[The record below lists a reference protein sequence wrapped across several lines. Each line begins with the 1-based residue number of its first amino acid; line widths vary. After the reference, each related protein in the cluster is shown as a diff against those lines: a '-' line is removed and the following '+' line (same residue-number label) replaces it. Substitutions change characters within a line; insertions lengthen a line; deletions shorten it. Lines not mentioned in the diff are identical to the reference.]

1 MLKAALFTLLV
12 VSVLNGPLQAQRG
25 GAATFH
31 GSAAGQHGR
40 SGFAGRRGFSNRG
53 FSNRSRRRD
62 AFGSYL
68 IPYDDW
74 LGYEQP
80 EPEMVTEA
88 PAPPV
93 VVRPT
98 AASPIPKAQVIEI
111 PGDKNAIV
119 RVLPPTIFILATGE
133 RFEAR
138 RYVLT
143 ASNLSLSIGRQERV
157 VPLNVLDIDATIAAN
172 HVRGIDLRI
181 PESRNEISLSF

>member
-1 MLKAALFTLLV
+1 MLRAASFTLLV
-12 VSVLNGPLQAQRG
+12 VFVLNGSLQAQRAG
-25 GAATFH
+25 ATFH
-31 GSAAGQHGR
+31 GNAAGQHVH
-40 SGFAGRRGFSNRG
+40 SSFAGRRGFSNRG

-62 AFGSYL
+62 GFGSYL
-68 IPYDDW
+68 LPYDDW

-80 EPEMVTEA
+80 EPETMAEA

-133 RFEAR
+133 RLEAR

-143 ASNLSLSIGRQERV
+143 ASNLSLSIGRQERT
-157 VPLNVLDIDATIAAN
+157 VPLDVLDIDATIAAN

>member
-1 MLKAALFTLLV
+1 MLRATSFTLLV
-12 VSVLNGPLQAQRG
+12 VSVLLGPLQAQRAG
-25 GAATFH
+25 ATFH
-31 GSAAGQHGR
+31 GNAGGQHVH
-40 SGFAGRRGFSNRG
+40 SGFAGRRGFPNRAFANG
-53 FSNRSRRRD
+53 HRRNG
-62 AFGSYL
+62 FGSYL

-80 EPEMVTEA
+80 ETEMVTDA

-133 RFEAR
+133 RLEAR

-143 ASNLSLSIGRQERV
+143 ASNLSLSIDRQERT
-157 VPLNVLDIDATIAAN
+157 VPLDVLDIDATIAAN

>member
-1 MLKAALFTLLV
+1 MLKAASFTLLA
-12 VSVLNGPLQAQRG
+12 VSMLNGPLQAQRG

-31 GSAAGQHGR
+31 GSAAGQHVH

-53 FSNRSRRRD
+53 FSNRSRHRD
-62 AFGSYL
+62 GFGSYL
-68 IPYDDW
+68 LPYDDW

-80 EPEMVTEA
+80 EPEMVTDA

-93 VVRPT
+93 VIPR
-98 AASPIPKAQVIEI
+98 AAESPIPKAQVIEI

-119 RVLPPTIFILATGE
+119 RVLPPTIFILASGE
-133 RFEAR
+133 RLEAR

-143 ASNLSLSIGRQERV
+143 ASNLSLSIDRQERT
-157 VPLNVLDIDATIAAN
+157 VPLDVLDINATIAAN
-172 HVRGIDLRI
+172 QMRGIDLRI

>member
-12 VSVLNGPLQAQRG
+12 VSALNGPLQAQRG

-31 GSAAGQHGR
+31 GSAAGQHVR
-40 SGFAGRRGFSNRG
+40 SGFAGRRGFSNRAFPNG
-53 FSNRSRRRD
+53 HRRNG
-62 AFGSYL
+62 FGSYL

-80 EPEMVTEA
+80 EPEMVTDA

-93 VVRPT
+93 VIPR
-98 AASPIPKAQVIEI
+98 AAESPVPKAQVIEI
-111 PGDKNAIV
+111 PSDKNAIV
-119 RVLPPTIFILATGE
+119 KVLPPTIFILATGE
-133 RFEAR
+133 RLEAR

-143 ASNLSLSIGRQERV
+143 ASNLSLSIGRQERT

>member
-12 VSVLNGPLQAQRG
+12 VSVLNGPLQAQRAG
-25 GAATFH
+25 ATFH
-31 GSAAGQHGR
+31 GNAAGQHGR
-40 SGFAGRRGFSNRG
+40 SGLAGRRGFSNRG

-62 AFGSYL
+62 GFGSHL
-68 IPYDDW
+68 LPYDDW

-80 EPEMVTEA
+80 EPETTADA
-88 PAPPV
+88 PAPPPV
-93 VVRPT
+93 VIPR
-98 AASPIPKAQVIEI
+98 AAESPVPKAQVIEI

-133 RFEAR
+133 RLEAR

-143 ASNLSLSIGRQERV
+143 ASNLSLSIGRQERT
-157 VPLNVLDIDATIAAN
+157 VPLDVLDIDATIAAN

>member
-1 MLKAALFTLLV
+1 MLRAASFTLLV
-12 VSVLNGPLQAQRG
+12 VSVLNGSPQAQRAG
-25 GAATFH
+25 ATFH
-31 GSAAGQHGR
+31 GNAAGQHVH
-40 SGFAGRRGFSNRG
+40 SSFAGRRGFSNRG

-62 AFGSYL
+62 GFGSYL
-68 IPYDDW
+68 LPYDDW

-80 EPEMVTEA
+80 EPETMAEA

-133 RFEAR
+133 RLEAR

-143 ASNLSLSIGRQERV
+143 ASNLSLSIGRQERT
-157 VPLNVLDIDATIAAN
+157 VPLDVLDIDATIAAN